1 LLFNN
6 LLALLTYKNSSNMM
20 MKLLPTLALSV
31 AATMTITGA
40 LSNPALAQNAAVVN
54 GKAVP
59 KAKLDKLIA
68 NSGQG
73 TNPELRERARD
84 MLITRELINQEAIK
98 RGLLSNDNI
107 QEQLE
112 QARLNILVGAV
123 FEDYI
128 ARDGVSDAELKASYD
143 QIKTQFEGTEYKVRH
158 ILVEKEADAKALI
171 AKIKAGE
178 KFEDLAKASSKDPG
192 SAVNGGDLDW
202 MTPQALVPE
211 FSKAMVALQKG
222 QMTDKPVKSQF
233 GFHVIRV
240 DDVRQAKVPDLAELK
255 PQLIQM
261 MSQDQNWQRTKF
273 DEMLKNLKAKAKI
286 L

>member
-1 LLFNN
+1 
-6 LLALLTYKNSSNMM
+6 M

-40 LSNPALAQNAAVVN
+40 LSTPALAQNAAVVN
-54 GKAVP
+54 GKAIP

-98 RGLLSNDNI
+98 RGLVTNDNI

-128 ARDGVSDAELKASYD
+128 ARDGVSDAELKASYE

-171 AKIKAGE
+171 AKIKAGGN
-178 KFEDLAKASSKDPG
+178 FEDLAKASSKDPG

-273 DEMLKNLKAKAKI
+273 DEMLKRLKDKAKI
-286 L
+286 Q

>member
-1 LLFNN
+1 MKK
-6 LLALLTYKNSSNMM
+6 LLT
-20 MKLLPTLALSV
+20 TLALSV

-40 LSNPALAQNAAVVN
+40 LSTPALAQNAAVVN
-54 GKAVP
+54 GKAIP

-73 TNPELRERARD
+73 SNPELRERARD

-98 RGLLSNDNI
+98 RGLLTNDDI

-128 ARDGVSDAELKASYD
+128 ARGGVSDAELKASYE

-171 AKIKAGE
+171 TKIKAGE
-178 KFEDLAKASSKDPG
+178 KFEDLAKANSKDPG
-192 SAVNGGDLDW
+192 SAANGGDLDW

-211 FSKAMVALQKG
+211 FSKVMVALQKG
-222 QMTDKPVKSQF
+222 QMTEKPVKSQF

-240 DDVRQAKVPDLAELK
+240 DDMRQAKVPDLAELK

-273 DEMLKNLKAKAKI
+273 EEMLKNLKAKAKI
-286 L
+286 Q

>member
-1 LLFNN
+1 
-6 LLALLTYKNSSNMM
+6 LALLTYKNSSNIM

-40 LSNPALAQNAAVVN
+40 LSTPALAQNAAVVN
-54 GKAVP
+54 GKAIP

-98 RGLLSNDNI
+98 RGVLSNDNI

-143 QIKTQFEGTEYKVRH
+143 QIKTQFEGTEYRVRH
-158 ILVEKEADAKALI
+158 ILVEKETDAKALI

-240 DDVRQAKVPDLAELK
+240 DDIRQAKVPDLAELK

-273 DEMLKNLKAKAKI
+273 DEMLKRLKAKAKI
-286 L
+286 Q

>member
-1 LLFNN
+1 M
-6 LLALLTYKNSSNMM
+6 K
-20 MKLLPTLALSV
+20 KLLPILALSV

-40 LSNPALAQNAAVVN
+40 LSTPALAQNAAVVN
-54 GKAVP
+54 GKAIP

-73 TNPELRERARD
+73 SNPELRERARD

-98 RGLLSNDNI
+98 RGLVTNDNI

-128 ARDGVSDAELKASYD
+128 SRDGVSDAELKASYD
-143 QIKTQFEGTEYKVRH
+143 QIKSQFEGTEYKVRH

-240 DDVRQAKVPDLAELK
+240 DDVRQAKVPELAELK

-261 MSQDQNWQRTKF
+261 MSQDQNWQRAKF
-273 DEMLKNLKAKAKI
+273 DEMLKRLKAKAKI
-286 L
+286 Q

>member
-1 LLFNN
+1 
-6 LLALLTYKNSSNMM
+6 
-20 MKLLPTLALSV
+20 MKLLSTLAVSV
-31 AATMTITGA
+31 ALTASIAT
-40 LSNPALAQNAAVVN
+40 PVLAQNAAVVN
-54 GKAVP
+54 GKAIS
-59 KAKLDKLIA
+59 KSKLDKLIA

-98 RGLLSNDNI
+98 RGLLNNENI
-107 QEQLE
+107 QEQLD

-128 ARDGVSDAELKASYD
+128 ARDGVSEAELKASYD
-143 QIKTQFEGTEYKVRH
+143 QIKGQFEGTEYKVRH
-158 ILVEKEADAKALI
+158 ILVEKEAEAKALI

-178 KFEDLAKASSKDPG
+178 KFEDLAKANSKDPG

-211 FSKAMVALQKG
+211 FSKEMAALKKD

-233 GFHVIRV
+233 GYHIIRV
-240 DDVRQAKVPDLAELK
+240 DDVREAKVPSLAELK

-261 MSQDQNWQRTKF
+261 MSQDQNWQRGKF
-273 DEMLKNLKAKAKI
+273 EEMLKKLKAKAKI
-286 L
+286 Q

>member
-1 LLFNN
+1 
-6 LLALLTYKNSSNMM
+6 LALLTYKNSSNMM

-40 LSNPALAQNAAVVN
+40 LSTPALAQNAAVVN

-128 ARDGVSDAELKASYD
+128 ARDGVSDAELKASYE

-178 KFEDLAKASSKDPG
+178 NFEDLAKASSKDPG

-240 DDVRQAKVPDLAELK
+240 DDVRQAKVPDMAELK

-261 MSQDQNWQRTKF
+261 MSQDQTWQRTKF
-273 DEMLKNLKAKAKI
+273 DEMLKRLKDKAKI
-286 L
+286 R

>member
-1 LLFNN
+1 
-6 LLALLTYKNSSNMM
+6 LALLTYKNSSNIM

-40 LSNPALAQNAAVVN
+40 LSTPALAQNAAVVN
-54 GKAVP
+54 GKAIP

-98 RGLLSNDNI
+98 RGVLSNDNI

-143 QIKTQFEGTEYKVRH
+143 QIKTQFEGTEYRVRH
-158 ILVEKEADAKALI
+158 ILVEKETDAKALI

-273 DEMLKNLKAKAKI
+273 DEMLKRLKAKAKI
-286 L
+286 Q